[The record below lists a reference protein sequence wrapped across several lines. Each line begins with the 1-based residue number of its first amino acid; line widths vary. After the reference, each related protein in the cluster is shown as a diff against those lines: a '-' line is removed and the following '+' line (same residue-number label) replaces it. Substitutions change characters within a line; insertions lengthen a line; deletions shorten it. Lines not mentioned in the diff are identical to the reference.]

1 MHFKQRLFVA
11 VVCELVRDGDGV
23 DERLVVRAGSPLAP
37 SAHAASEQLDL
48 AHHLLHLSD
57 ALHCARGGVPLL
69 REPLGDVRLPADKP
83 RVD

>member
-1 MHFKQRLFVA
+1 VHLKQRLFVA
-11 VVCELVRDGDGV
+11 VVCELVRDCDGV
-23 DERLVVRAGSPLAP
+23 DERLVICTSSPLAS

-48 AHHLLHLSD
+48 AHHLLDLSD

-69 REPLGDVRLPADKP
+69 REPLRDIRLPADKP